1 MTDVDIVLIVD
12 RSGSMSRIQMEAETA
27 LNQFL
32 KDQKDLEGDVF
43 VTFVQFD
50 NKYELMFEKV
60 NLPNVPRVEILPR
73 GMTALLDAI
82 GRTVVNYTPRTEKT
96 IYVIMTDGLENAS
109 QEWTNE
115 AVKNLI
121 DEEKQHGS
129 EFVYLGAN
137 QDAIAVGTK
146 MGIPMGSS
154 LTFAAD
160 KQGLDNMS
168 RSMTSYVAATR
179 SGLAYE
185 FTDED
190 RKNATGL
197 TDSE

>member
-12 RSGSMSRIQMEAETA
+12 RSGSMARIQMEAEGA
-27 LNQFL
+27 INQFL
-32 KDQKDLEGDVF
+32 KDQKEIEGEAF

-50 NKYELMFEKV
+50 NKYEQKFEKV
-60 NLPNVPRVEILPR
+60 SLANAPRVEIEPR

-82 GRTVVNYTPRTEKT
+82 GRTVVGYVPRTEKT

-121 DEEKQHGS
+121 AEEKQHGS

-137 QDAIAVGTK
+137 QDAIEVGAK

-160 KQGLDNMS
+160 KKGLDNMS
-168 RSMTSYVAATR
+168 RSMTSYVTATR

>member
-12 RSGSMSRIQMEAETA
+12 RSGSMATIQMEAETA
-27 LNQFL
+27 INQFL
-32 KDQKDLEGDVF
+32 KDQKELEGDVF

-50 NKYELMFEKV
+50 NKYEQVFEKV
-60 NLPNVPRVEILPR
+60 NLPNVPRVEITPR

-82 GRTVVNYTPRTEKT
+82 GRTVVNYVPRTEKT

-109 QEWTNE
+109 QEWTND

-121 DEEKQHGS
+121 EEEKQHGS

-137 QDAIAVGTK
+137 QDAVSVGAK
-146 MGIPMGSS
+146 MGIPVASS

-160 KQGLDNMS
+160 KQGLDAVS
-168 RSMTSYVAATR
+168 RSMTSYVSATR

-197 TDSE
+197 TDEE

>member
-12 RSGSMSRIQMEAETA
+12 RSGSMVSIKAEADGA
-27 LNQFL
+27 INAFL
-32 KDQKDLEGDVF
+32 DEQKALEGDAY

-50 NKYELMFEKV
+50 NKYETVFEKV
-60 NLPNVPRVEILPR
+60 GIARVKPVSIQPR

-82 GRTVVNYTPRTEKT
+82 GQTVVNYVPRTEKT
-96 IYVIMTDGLENAS
+96 IYVIMTDGFENAS
-109 QEWTNE
+109 REWTNE
-115 AVKNLI
+115 SVKGLI
-121 DEEKQHGS
+121 KESKQHGD
-129 EFVYLGAN
+129 EFVFLGAN

-154 LTFAAD
+154 MTFAAD
-160 KQGLDNMS
+160 KAGLEGTS
-168 RSMTSYVAATR
+168 RAMTSYVTATR

-190 RKNATGL
+190 RKSATGL
-197 TDSE
+197 TDED

>member
-12 RSGSMSRIQMEAETA
+12 RSGSMATIQMEAETA
-27 LNQFL
+27 INQFL
-32 KDQKDLEGDVF
+32 KDQKELEGDVF

-50 NKYELMFEKV
+50 NKYEQVFEKV
-60 NLPNVPRVEILPR
+60 NLPNVPRVEITPR

-82 GRTVVNYTPRTEKT
+82 GRTVVNYVPRTEKT

-109 QEWTNE
+109 QEWTNT

-121 DEEKQHGS
+121 EEEKQHGS

-137 QDAIAVGTK
+137 QDAVSVGAK
-146 MGIPMGSS
+146 MGIPVASS

-160 KQGLDNMS
+160 KQGLDAVS
-168 RSMTSYVAATR
+168 RSMTSYVSATR

-197 TDSE
+197 TDEE